1 MSAPSLTLYGT
12 RLSGHAHR
20 VESFLRLLGLP
31 YDYRDTPADRRKQ
44 PDFLALNPLGEI
56 PVLVDGDLVLAD
68 SNAILVYLARRYAP
82 ESRWYS
88 EDPVI
93 AAQIQRWLAIGSC
106 EVRTGPALARAI
118 GLFKRT
124 GHLDE
129 AQAIAR
135 KLLAMMDGA
144 LAGRAW
150 LADTVPTI
158 ADLSCYPYLARVPEG
173 GVPLEPYPQ
182 VQAWL
187 ARMEALPGFPP
198 MPWASKA

>member
-1 MSAPSLTLYGT
+1 MSAPSLILYGT
-12 RLSGHAHR
+12 PLSGHAHR
-20 VESFLRLLGLP
+20 VESFLRLLNLP

-82 ESRWYS
+82 DSRWYS
-88 EDPVI
+88 ADPVI
-93 AAQIQRWLAIGSC
+93 AAHIQRWLAIGSC

-118 GLFKRT
+118 CLFKRG

-135 KLLAMMDGA
+135 KLLVLMDGH

-150 LADTVPTI
+150 LADAVPTI
-158 ADLSCYPYLARVPEG
+158 ADLSCYPYVARAPEG
-173 GVPLEPYPQ
+173 DVPLEPYPQ
-182 VQAWL
+182 VRAWL
-187 ARMEALPGFPP
+187 ERVEALPGFPP
-198 MPWASKA
+198 MARAPR